1 MTTTSC
7 LSRQTYLSKFLIG
20 FFGVSLSLVLGGITA
35 RAQSDYA
42 ATPLALAPGS
52 PAGSYH
58 LGDID
63 NVNLFNGNVNVT
75 GTWLVSKACATR
87 MVGAGVGGRIVNVSS
102 QAGKRGFPL
111 LGAYCAA
118 KSAQWSLTNA
128 LRLQLADQ
136 HIRVAGL
143 HVGYMD
149 TDMVATVTAPKA
161 NPVDIAKIA
170 NTMAAML
177 LVWYPRDDGETSAAG
192 VVGA

>member
-63 NVNLFNGNVNVT
+63 NVNLFNGNVNVY
-75 GTWLVSKACATR
+75 LPL
-87 MVGAGVGGRIVNVSS
+87 VGANGRGG
-102 QAGKRGFPL
+102 AKAPL
-111 LGAYCAA
+111 G
-118 KSAQWSLTNA
+118 
-128 LRLQLADQ
+128 
-136 HIRVAGL
+136 
-143 HVGYMD
+143 
-149 TDMVATVTAPKA
+149 MV
-161 NPVDIAKIA
+161 
-170 NTMAAML
+170 
-177 LVWYPRDDGETSAAG
+177 
-192 VVGA
+192 